1 MSEKEKTAPS
11 KQPEFEAADKPD
23 ANTNRDDE
31 KTVKV
36 KFNKEEKEIEPEKAK
51 TLIQKGLKYE
61 LIEDDYLSL
70 KDMADESGLP
80 VTEFLKNLQ
89 KSRQSERLNALKE
102 QAGGNEELAKRVID
116 LENKN
121 KPENKDFKELQSEFP
136 EIKEIGELPQEVIE
150 NSSVKGSR
158 LLDEYLRYL
167 HKKSRKEA
175 AKQHTEKEN
184 LKAGVGSQKSEDTAA
199 EQNEFIK
206 GIWNR

>member
-1 MSEKEKTAPS
+1 MSEEEKTALS
-11 KQPEFEAADKPD
+11 KQPDFEAADKPD
-23 ANTNRDDE
+23 ASTNRDD

-70 KDMADESGLP
+70 KDMANESGLS
-80 VTEFLKNLQ
+80 VAEFLKNLQ
-89 KSRQSERLNALKE
+89 KSRQSERLNTLKE

-136 EIKEIGELPQEVIE
+136 EIKEIGELPQEVVE

-167 HKKSRKEA
+167 HKLNRKEA
-175 AKQHTEKEN
+175 ANELTKKEN